1 MFTYLYYT
9 CIERKLI
16 CFYRSY
22 HDIGNEGSHD
32 RGHGSH
38 EGGGFEVGP
47 QISADLDGFEE
58 EEIHHIN
65 FERDAMGF
73 GFSIRGGAEFNSHMF
88 VLRIAEGG
96 AADVDG
102 QLKVNLIILIVS

>member
-1 MFTYLYYT
+1 
-9 CIERKLI
+9 
-16 CFYRSY
+16 
-22 HDIGNEGSHD
+22 
-32 RGHGSH
+32 
-38 EGGGFEVGP
+38 
-47 QISADLDGFEE
+47 
-58 EEIHHIN
+58 
-65 FERDAMGF
+65 MGF